1 MRSQEKQSATGLWVP
16 ASLTSQDG
24 KAGVSLRTE
33 GKQVSGGAAP
43 GHNLGSCQAGPS
55 FLRGQQGHSMTQPP
69 APPASPRSSE
79 PCINSQMP
87 VAIRESHQLNGK
99 HGKRQEGLSLGRPS
113 VFKTPRIYANST
125 TLRKGS
131 RKKKIQQLVI
141 SKMRLC
147 PKIRNEFNKCVL

>member
-1 MRSQEKQSATGLWVP
+1 MGASQPHLTGWQSRCLSENG
-16 ASLTSQDG
+16 G
-24 KAGVSLRTE
+24 KAGL
-33 GKQVSGGAAP
+33 GGAAP

-113 VFKTPRIYANST
+113 VFRTPRIYANST